1 MFRFNTDYLFK
12 GKHAQYVKDLTEP
25 ISISKDE
32 TSKIFNR
39 NLDVLV
45 LAPII
50 GFLNKRLVEDE
61 KDSLNNS
68 LKVTINFSQLST
80 ERNKLLAIYRAI
92 MLEDVEYEKNYE
104 KRVEKAF
111 KFNDFPSDEKDLER
125 FERYIL
131 GGVEILREQIIGNSK
146 NIEDYILNLV
156 TFVSE
161 FKAENIELDE
171 LEEIEELEIEE

>member
-12 GKHAQYVKDLTEP
+12 GKYAQYVKDLTEP

-32 TSKIFNR
+32 SSKIFNR

-50 GFLNKRLVEDE
+50 GFLNKRLVDDE

-92 MLEDVEYEKNYE
+92 MLEDIEYEKKYE

-111 KFNDFPSDEKDLER
+111 KFIDFPSDEKDLEH
-125 FERYIL
+125 FEKYIL
-131 GGVEILREQIIGNSK
+131 GGVEVLHEQIIGNSRTA
-146 NIEDYILNLV
+146 EDYILNLV

-161 FKAENIELDE
+161 FQFANTEIDE
-171 LEEIEELEIEE
+171 VEEIEGLEIEK